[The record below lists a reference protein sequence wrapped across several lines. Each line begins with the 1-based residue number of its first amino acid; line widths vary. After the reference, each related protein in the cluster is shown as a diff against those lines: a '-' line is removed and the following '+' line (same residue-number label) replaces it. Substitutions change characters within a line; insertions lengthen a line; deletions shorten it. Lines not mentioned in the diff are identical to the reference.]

1 MYQTTSTTRS
11 VCITKPTSCH
21 NANTPKETPYSTEG
35 RQILALLKKKAPET
49 EIQPLI
55 DAINEQA
62 AEHGIADPL
71 VASTDAYMTAVCFI
85 GSKSLSH
92 VLSCIERCKE
102 RLLNIGPQSEA
113 ARSQIV
119 KSVVEYWKDQPGT
132 AVNIVDKLLN
142 YTIVTPESVILWA
155 LGAESLGNGSALA
168 EGWRYEMIAVTV
180 GKVTNRVRQ
189 IVQARVQAVAGGLP
203 DDQIKMLEETLQK
216 ERHAMRQLFANI
228 GDSVGG
234 IAQGASDGFIEAE
247 GTIGF
252 GEKEAKLVKLW
263 GERWAR
269 VFRRKLSVEEAVVGE
284 AAVEAQ
290 LVGAREAHERAVEAA
305 RVAAEEAEVARIE
318 AEKVAA
324 EKAAVEEAK
333 GNGTVTDVNM
343 DEDIIE

>member
-1 MYQTTSTTRS
+1 MCQTTSTIQI
-11 VCITKPTSCH
+11 VCISTMTLCN
-21 NANTPKETPYSTEG
+21 NANTHEETPYSSQG
-35 RQILALLKKKAPET
+35 REILALLRKKAPET

-62 AEHGIADPL
+62 AEHGITDPL

-102 RLLNIGPQSEA
+102 RLLNIGPQSEG
-113 ARSQIV
+113 ARRQIV

-155 LGAESLGNGSALA
+155 LGTESLGNGSALA
-168 EGWRYEMIAVTV
+168 QGWRYEMIAVTI

-203 DDQIKMLEETLQK
+203 DDQIKMLEETLEK
-216 ERHAMRQLFANI
+216 ERHAMRQLFASI
-228 GDSVGG
+228 DDSVSG
-234 IAQGASDGFIEAE
+234 IAQGASDSFIEAE
-247 GTIGF
+247 GSIGF
-252 GEKEAKLVKLW
+252 GEKEAKLVKMW
-263 GERWAR
+263 GERWGR
-269 VFRRKLSVEEAVVGE
+269 VFRRKLAVEEAVVGE
-284 AAVEAQ
+284 SAVEAQ

-305 RVAAEEAEVARIE
+305 RVAAEEVEAARLE

-324 EKAAVEEAK
+324 EKAAAEEAN
-333 GNGTVTDVNM
+333 GNGIAPEVNM